1 MSERHIL
8 YLTSTR
14 AVLFR
19 WAGAR
24 LSAEGS
30 FPATEEGAAAFSQH
44 IADRRIGLFY
54 LLADVVEEDFHHD
67 TIPFVRGA
75 DRRALLERKLAQ
87 RYRDTSLSLVLSTG
101 TEKTQRRDERLLFSS
116 FTNTQ
121 QFQPW
126 LAAVRERELA
136 VAGVYSVALVAGS
149 LAAALGQKKGPCLL
163 VTLEEAG
170 LRQSYVEGG
179 RLRFS
184 RLGPLDAASATN
196 PDRVAEAFDR
206 ETTRVYQYLAA
217 MRVLPKDGG
226 PLETVLVAP
235 PGQYERIVAATPRVA
250 QLKVSVVE
258 FETAVR
264 ATGLRG
270 MPEGMGAEALYL
282 HLLARRAPR
291 DQYARENLRGSFRI
305 WQWRNALLAG
315 GATLFVGCLIYA
327 GLNVARIHSVN
338 EEIRADHEQS
348 RAAAARYAGMTSN
361 FPAMPTTTENLRT
374 TMQNYGTV
382 VKQTRSPSRLLADL
396 SRAVT
401 ASPRIELESA
411 SWENAA
417 SLRKVKPAAATPTPV
432 PGLAP
437 SAATRYEVVELW
449 AKVLGTRA
457 NDYRLTMQL
466 VNDFLDQLR
475 KQPGVEV
482 ISTELPF
489 DIGSQKTLSGD
500 VGVEQRTEEPRF
512 KVVVARRVTP

>member
-14 AVLFR
+14 AVLYR
-19 WAGAR
+19 WAAAR
-24 LSAEGS
+24 LWAEGS
-30 FPATEEGAAAFSQH
+30 FPANEEGAAAFSQL

-54 LLADVVEEDFHHD
+54 LLADVVEEDFHQD
-67 TIPFVRGA
+67 TIPFVRGN

-101 TEKTQRRDERLLFSS
+101 TEKTQRRDERILFSS

-136 VAGVYSVALVAGS
+136 VAGVYSVALLAGS
-149 LAAALGQKKGPCLL
+149 LATALGQKKGPCLL
-163 VTLEEAG
+163 VTLGEAG

-184 RLGPLDAASATN
+184 RLGPLDAGSATS
-196 PDRVAEAFDR
+196 PDRIAEAFDR

-217 MRVLPKDGG
+217 MRVLPKDDR
-226 PLETVLVAP
+226 PLETLLVAP
-235 PGQYERIVAATPRVA
+235 PGQHERILAAAPRVA

-258 FETAVR
+258 FESAVR
-264 ATGLRG
+264 AAGLRG

-282 HLLARRAPR
+282 HLLARRPPR
-291 DQYARENLRGSFRI
+291 DQYARESLRGSFRI

-315 GATLFVGCLIYA
+315 GATLFAGCLIYA
-327 GLNVARIHSVN
+327 GLNAARIQSVN
-338 EEIRADHEQS
+338 DEIRVDREQA
-348 RAAAARYAGMTSN
+348 RTAAARYAGMTAN

-374 TMQNYGTV
+374 AMQHYGTV

-401 ASPRIELESA
+401 ASPRIELESLN
-411 SWENAA
+411 WENTS
-417 SLRKVKPAAATPTPV
+417 SLRKLKPAASPPPV
-432 PGLAP
+432 PGLA
-437 SAATRYEVVELW
+437 SAAARYEVVELW

-457 NDYRLTMQL
+457 NEYRLTMQL
-466 VNDFLDQLR
+466 VNDFLNELR

-482 ISTELPF
+482 VSTELPF

-500 VGVEQRTEEPRF
+500 VGVAQRTEEPRF
-512 KVVVARRVTP
+512 RVVVARRVAP